1 MDNKILMDLAKQL
14 GLPERAA
21 ETKAKEYMG
30 KSDEE
35 ILREI
40 KKVKAVIK
48 RDRRTYEKQ
57 MQTVKALAA
66 TMNGEQRAR
75 LQKIID
81 LLES

>member
-14 GLPERAA
+14 GLPPNTA
-21 ETKAKEYMG
+21 EAKAKEYMG
-30 KSDEE
+30 KSDDE

-40 KKVKAVIK
+40 KKVKSVIK
-48 RDRRTYEKQ
+48 RDRKTYEKQ
-57 MQTVKALAA
+57 LQTIKALAS
-66 TMNGEQRAR
+66 TMNGQQRAR

>member
-1 MDNKILMDLAKQL
+1 MDRKILMDLAKEL
-14 GLPERAA
+14 GLPEQAA
-21 ETKAKEYMG
+21 EAKANAYMG

-40 KKVKAVIK
+40 KKIKAVIK
-48 RDRRTYEKQ
+48 RDRKTYEKQ
-57 MQTVKALAA
+57 MQAVKALAA
-66 TMNGEQRAR
+66 GMNGQQKAR

>member
-14 GLPERAA
+14 GLPEQVA
-21 ETKAKEYMG
+21 EAKANEYMG

-40 KKVKAVIK
+40 KKMKTVIK
-48 RDRRTYEKQ
+48 RNRKTYEKQ
-57 MQTVKALAA
+57 MQTIKALAA
-66 TMNGEQRAR
+66 TMNGQQRAR

>member
-1 MDNKILMDLAKQL
+1 MDNKILMDLARQL
-14 GLPERAA
+14 GFPEDKA
-21 ETKAKEYMG
+21 EQKASEYMG

-40 KKVKAVIK
+40 AKIKHVIK
-48 RDRRTYEKQ
+48 KDRKTYEKQ
-57 MQTVKALAA
+57 MRTIKALAV
-66 TMNGEQRAR
+66 TMNGPQQAR

>member
-14 GLPERAA
+14 GLPQQAA
-21 ETKAKEYMG
+21 ESKVNEYIG

-35 ILREI
+35 ILQEI
-40 KKVKAVIK
+40 KKIKNVIK
-48 RDRRTYEKQ
+48 RDKKTYEKQ
-57 MQTVKALAA
+57 LQAIKALAG

-81 LLES
+81 ILES

>member
-14 GLPERAA
+14 GLPEQAA
-21 ETKAKEYMG
+21 EQKVNEYIG

-40 KKVKAVIK
+40 RKMKKVIK
-48 RDRRTYEKQ
+48 RDKKTYEKQ
-57 MQTVKALAA
+57 MQTIKTLAA
-66 TMNGEQRAR
+66 AMNEEQRAR

-81 LLES
+81 LLED

>member
-1 MDNKILMDLAKQL
+1 MDHKILMDLAKQL

-21 ETKAKEYMG
+21 EEKANEYMG

-40 KKVKAVIK
+40 KKIKAVIK
-48 RDRRTYEKQ
+48 RDHKAYEKQ
-57 MQTVKALAA
+57 MQTIKALAA
-66 TMNGEQRAR
+66 GMNGQQRAR

>member
-14 GLPERAA
+14 GLPEQTA
-21 ETKAKEYMG
+21 ERKVNEYAG

-35 ILREI
+35 ILREL
-40 KKVKAVIK
+40 KKIKAVIK
-48 RDRRTYEKQ
+48 RDRKTYEKQ
-57 MQTVKALAA
+57 MQAIKALAGS
-66 TMNGEQRAR
+66 MNGEQRAR

>member
-14 GLPERAA
+14 GLPEQAA
-21 ETKAKEYMG
+21 EQKVNEYIG

-40 KKVKAVIK
+40 RKMKKVIK
-48 RDRRTYEKQ
+48 RDKKTYEKQ
-57 MQTVKALAA
+57 MQTIKALAA
-66 TMNGEQRAR
+66 AMNEEQRVR

-81 LLES
+81 LLED

>member
-14 GLPERAA
+14 GLPEQAA
-21 ETKAKEYMG
+21 EQKVNEYIG

-40 KKVKAVIK
+40 RKMKKVIK
-48 RDRRTYEKQ
+48 RDKKTYEKQ
-57 MQTVKALAA
+57 MQTIKALAA
-66 TMNGEQRAR
+66 AMNEEQRAR

-81 LLES
+81 LLED

>member
-14 GLPERAA
+14 GLPQQAA
-21 ETKAKEYMG
+21 ESKVNEYIG

-35 ILREI
+35 ILKEI
-40 KKVKAVIK
+40 KKIKNVIK
-48 RDRRTYEKQ
+48 RDKKTYEKQ
-57 MQTVKALAA
+57 LQAIKALAG

-81 LLES
+81 ILES

>member
-14 GLPERAA
+14 GLPEQAA
-21 ETKAKEYMG
+21 ERKVNEFIR

-40 KKVKAVIK
+40 KKIKNVIK
-48 RDRRTYEKQ
+48 RDRRTYERQ
-57 MQTVKALAA
+57 MQTIRALAKN
-66 TMNGEQRAR
+66 MSGEQRAR

>member
-14 GLPERAA
+14 GLPEQAA
-21 ETKAKEYMG
+21 EQKVNEYIG

-40 KKVKAVIK
+40 RKMKKVIK
-48 RDRRTYEKQ
+48 RDKKTYEKQ
-57 MQTVKALAA
+57 MQTIKTLAA
-66 TMNGEQRAR
+66 AMNEEQRVR

-81 LLES
+81 LLED